1 MLVRGAVALSRRLGL
16 SPLFVGMTVVAFG
29 TSAPELVVSL
39 VAVLE
44 GAPAI
49 AVGNVVG
56 SNVANIML
64 ILGIS
69 ALIFPIACH
78 PRFLQRDG
86 SMVLASTLLFAAL
99 AMTGELGAGAGLVML
114 ICLAGYLS
122 YSYRRDRRDQQA
134 AAEIV
139 REVEELGA
147 LTQPTFLMVVKIL
160 GGIAGVVL
168 GSELF
173 VVGGVAVARQFGI
186 SEAVIGLTMFAIGTS
201 LPELVTAAVAA
212 RHQHSDLALGNVVGS
227 NIFNLLAVMGV
238 VAVVHPIAIPAQILQ
253 FDLWVMVGVTFAFVG
268 IAYFLRRISRLMGLV
283 FLLLYILYVATL
295 YVGGAGLSA
304 A

>member
-1 MLVRGAVALSRRLGL
+1 MLLLLAGELLVRGAVALSRRLGL
-16 SPLFVGMTVVAFG
+16 SPLFIGLTVVAFG

-49 AVGNVVG
+49 AVGNIVG

-78 PRFLQRDG
+78 PHFLRRDG

-99 AMTGELGAGAGLVML
+99 AMTGEFGLGAGLVML
-114 ICLAGYLS
+114 ICLTGYLS

-139 REVEELGA
+139 REVEEMGA
-147 LTQPTFLMVVKIL
+147 TSQPPC
-160 GGIAGVVL
+160 
-168 GSELF
+168 
-173 VVGGVAVARQFGI
+173 
-186 SEAVIGLTMFAIGTS
+186 
-201 LPELVTAAVAA
+201 LP
-212 RHQHSDLALGNVVGS
+212 
-227 NIFNLLAVMGV
+227 
-238 VAVVHPIAIPAQILQ
+238 
-253 FDLWVMVGVTFAFVG
+253 
-268 IAYFLRRISRLMGLV
+268 
-283 FLLLYILYVATL
+283 
-295 YVGGAGLSA
+295 SA
-304 A
+304 PRCRNW